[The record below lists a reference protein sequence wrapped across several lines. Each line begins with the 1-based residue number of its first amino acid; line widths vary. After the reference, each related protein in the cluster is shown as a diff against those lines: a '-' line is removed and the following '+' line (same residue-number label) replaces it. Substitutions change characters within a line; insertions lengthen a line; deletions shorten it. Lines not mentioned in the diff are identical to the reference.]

1 MRRHKARLLT
11 GIIVAALLIAGSL
24 PASGAGEAAKVGDW
38 FFFGNLDNQIV
49 GSPLKMSHLVAGGPN
64 SFPQYEVDNLG
75 IETVLQ
81 HPLGSG
87 VHLRGIPKPNRSVYS
102 IDVYFC
108 YDNAIGSYA
117 RILSFGPVES
127 DRGLYIHNNT
137 LELYPA
143 NDGAIPVFTEDEF
156 FHVLVTRNAKGIM
169 RGYFDGALQWSYKDR
184 RERYLLKNGVVDF
197 FVDDGSENMVG
208 AVSRIQVYD
217 RAITP
222 A

>member
-11 GIIVAALLIAGSL
+11 GIMVAALLIAGSL
-24 PASGAGEAAKVGDW
+24 PARGAGEAAKIGDW
-38 FFFGNLDNQIV
+38 FFVGNLDNQIV
-49 GSPLKMSHLVAGGPN
+49 GSPLKMSHLVAGGAN
-64 SFPQYEVDNLG
+64 SFPQYEVDELG
-75 IETVLQ
+75 IETVLH

-87 VHLRGIPKPNRSVYS
+87 LHLRGIPKPSRSVYS
-102 IDVYFC
+102 IDVYFV
-108 YDNAIGSYA
+108 YDDPIGSYA

-137 LELYPA
+137 LELYPV
-143 NDGAIPVFTEDEF
+143 NDGAIQVFTEDEF
-156 FHVLVTRNAKGIM
+156 FHVLVTRNAKGVM
-169 RGYFDGALQWSYKDR
+169 RGYVDGALQWSYRDR

-197 FVDDGSENMVG
+197 FVDDGSENMAG

-222 A
+222 T